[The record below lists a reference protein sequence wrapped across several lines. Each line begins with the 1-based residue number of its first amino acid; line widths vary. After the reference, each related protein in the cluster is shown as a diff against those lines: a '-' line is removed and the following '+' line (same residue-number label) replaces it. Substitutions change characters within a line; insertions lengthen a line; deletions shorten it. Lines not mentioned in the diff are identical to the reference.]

1 MTLPDFIIIG
11 AAKAGT
17 TSLYAML
24 DRHPDIFMP
33 RQKEPEFFAR
43 DDLYAQGL
51 DSYAENFAGAKPGQ
65 VVGEASTLYSL
76 SPLFGQTAARIKEHL
91 PESCK
96 RAHQRRRETASA
108 KGPERD
114 MVGDDRAHHHPCSR
128 VTGQIDQDRL
138 AIENA

>member
-51 DSYAENFAGAKPGQ
+51 DSYAENFAGAEPGQ

-76 SPLFGQTAARIKEHL
+76 SPLFGQTAARIKDHL
-91 PESCK
+91 AFYAVDELTVE
-96 RAHQRRRETASA
+96 Q
-108 KGPERD
+108 
-114 MVGDDRAHHHPCSR
+114 
-128 VTGQIDQDRL
+128 L
-138 AIENA
+138 